1 MFSPIS
7 LGVLLYCS
15 DADVASGSGEAVS
28 PSVEVTTPASDVRS
42 VERCVESRVVQ
53 EDGLTSMVRT
63 LYFADTFLTN
73 GLYLC
78 LMCES
83 QLQDFYGHWC
93 GRISCLCLS
102 LYRMV

>member
-1 MFSPIS
+1 MDLSTAHHCTP
-7 LGVLLYCS
+7 VYCCS
-15 DADVASGSGEAVS
+15 SEADADVASGSGEAPT

-73 GLYLC
+73 G
-78 LMCES
+78 
-83 QLQDFYGHWC
+83 
-93 GRISCLCLS
+93 
-102 LYRMV
+102 